1 MRRRM
6 FVGKIGVG
14 AVALSLGVSGCS
26 EFVGGE
32 SEVTIP
38 LFVTNYDG
46 MDRTFTA
53 IWRADDGERGR
64 KTVTVPAGSR
74 IRIADIGADNGV
86 TVELPTGFSKGGG
99 PFWDATSAEIYLTVN
114 DGIQIPPSKSG

>member
-1 MRRRM
+1 MRRRRL
-6 FVGKIGVG
+6 VGKIGVG

-32 SEVTIP
+32 NEATIP

-46 MDRTFTA
+46 MDRPLTA

-64 KTVTVPAGSR
+64 KTVTVPARSR
-74 IRIADIGADNGV
+74 IRIADIGANNGV
-86 TVELPTGFSKGGG
+86 TVEIPTGFSKGGG
-99 PFWDATSAEIYLTVN
+99 PFWNATSAEIYLTAD
-114 DGIQIPPSKSG
+114 DGIQILPSKSG